1 MTDNLSVFNDREQR
15 IAAMS
20 FKEKL
25 KKLRAGITFPPPFT
39 YNEQKTIDGEF
50 TYDGFTTNDGDSAGC
65 LRADSEELGV
75 LSGDSGAGQ

>member
-39 YNEQKTIDGEF
+39 YNEQKTTDGDF
-50 TYDGFTTNDGDSAGC
+50 YDDGFTTHDGGDSDC
-65 LRADSEELGV
+65 LLHGAEELGV
-75 LSGDSGAGQ
+75 LPRDSGAGQ

>member
-25 KKLRAGITFPPPFT
+25 EKLRAGITFPPPFT
-39 YNEQKTIDGEF
+39 YNEQKTTDGE
-50 TYDGFTTNDGDSAGC
+50 NDEWAYSISSDHGDDVLVGPE
-65 LRADSEELGV
+65 RTDSI
-75 LSGDSGAGQ
+75 SGGL